1 MTAPPDKDLEFKIKE
16 SKRMPRASEF
26 ASYVFIKNDLSN
38 LGWNTRNP
46 NRHAEGRLYTQQECL
61 DNPEIAAGLGRQK
74 PEYVIKVTEDQ
85 FWVVEAK
92 NTLEKIDFA
101 FQEAVDY
108 AKSINTSSLIRASIV
123 TGVAGNDDDGYL
135 VKTAFLGLNGKVY
148 PVEYNNKPITGF
160 LSPNQACQLV
170 ENKTHILNELVTDES
185 ILLNIAEQIN
195 EELHKAS
202 INKDLRATVM
212 SSVLLSMISDT
223 LPNFNAS
230 PDVFIKDINNRAE
243 DVLIH
248 HSKREFAEY
257 IELRLPQENASK
269 AKYKAAVVK
278 VFFLLRKIN
287 IKAAMDGSHDLLGKF
302 YEVFLKYGNGA
313 KDIGIVLTPRHI
325 TEFSSYILDINSND
339 LVYDPACG
347 TGGFLVAAYDRVRQN
362 EPNAV
367 EMFKKHKIFGIEQQ
381 ANVASLAIVNMIF
394 RGDGKN
400 NIINGDCLAINL
412 NRKLRN
418 GELSAEYQEDEGDR
432 KPVTK
437 VLMNPPFALKREDE
451 QEFTFIE
458 HALKQMTEGGL
469 LLAVVPVSVMYSGA
483 KDLAW
488 RRRLLESNSVL
499 SVISFPNDL
508 FYPQASVEPVIV
520 VIKKGLRHSTES
532 KTLFVRITDDG
543 FLKLKKRR
551 LPHGSESQLDRFQSH
566 IKAFIGGGKAE
577 EIPGVMQVK
586 RIDIEDPSLEII
598 PQQYLD
604 NAELDTDSLKR
615 SMSAIYSELVFQ
627 KIRREMD
634 S

>member
-1 MTAPPDKDLEFKIKE
+1 MSRT
-16 SKRMPRASEF
+16 SEF

-46 NRHAEGRLYTQQECL
+46 NRHAEGQLYTQQECL
-61 DNPEIAAGLGRQK
+61 DNPEIALGLGRLK
-74 PEYVIKVTEDQ
+74 PEYVIKIKEDQ
-85 FWVVEAK
+85 YWVVEAK
-92 NTLEKIDFA
+92 NSLEKIDVA

-108 AKSINTSSLIRASIV
+108 AHKINVSKLVRASVV

-135 VKTAFLGLNGKVY
+135 VKTGYLGVDGRVHL
-148 PVEYNNKPITGF
+148 VEYNSKLITGF
-160 LSPNQACQLV
+160 LSPSQACQLV
-170 ENKTHILNELVTDES
+170 ENNTHILNELVTDELV
-185 ILLNIAEQIN
+185 LLNIAEQIN
-195 EELHKAS
+195 EVLHKAS

-212 SSVLLSMISDT
+212 SSVLLSMVSDT

-243 DVLIH
+243 DVLIN

-325 TEFSSYILDINSND
+325 TEFSSFILNVNSND

-362 EPNAV
+362 EPDEV

-412 NRKLRN
+412 NRKVRN
-418 GELSAEYQEDEGDR
+418 GELSAEYQEGEGSR

-458 HALKQMTEGGL
+458 HALKQMTDGGL

-488 RRRLLESNSVL
+488 RKRLLENNSVL
-499 SVISFPNDL
+499 TVISFPNDL

-520 VIKKGLRHSTES
+520 VIKKGVRHTAES
-532 KTLFVRITDDG
+532 KTLFVRIVDDG
-543 FLKLKKRR
+543 FIKLKKRR
-551 LPHGSESQLDRFQSH
+551 LPHNRISQLEQLKPN
-566 IKAFIGGGKAE
+566 IKAFIEGENVE
-577 EIPGVMQVK
+577 EIPGVMQAK
-586 RIDIEDPSLEII
+586 SIDFEEPGLEII

-604 NAELDTDSLKR
+604 NADLDVSILKQ
-615 SMSAIYSELVFQ
+615 SMSSIYSELVFQ
-627 KIRREMD
+627 NIRREMNA
-634 S
+634 

>member
-1 MTAPPDKDLEFKIKE
+1 
-16 SKRMPRASEF
+16 MPRSSEF
-26 ASYVFIKNDLSN
+26 ASYVFIKKDLDN

-46 NRHAEGRLYTQQECL
+46 NRNTEGQLYTQQECL
-61 DNPEIAAGLGRQK
+61 DNPDIVAGLGRQR
-74 PEYVIKVTEDQ
+74 PEYVVKVREDS
-85 FWVVEAK
+85 FWVIEAK
-92 NTLEKIDFA
+92 NTLNKIDQA
-101 FQEAVDY
+101 FNEAVNY
-108 AKSINTSSLIRASIV
+108 AKDINKSGAISAFLV

-135 VKTAFLGLNGKVY
+135 VKTATISRTGAIDI
-148 PVEYNNKPITGF
+148 VEYNNKPITGF
-160 LSPNQACQLV
+160 LSPNQAKYLV
-170 ENKTHILNELVTDES
+170 DNQTNVLNDLVTDEVV
-185 ILLNIAEQIN
+185 LLNIAEKIN

-212 SSVLLSMISDT
+212 SSVLLAMVSDT

-243 DVLIH
+243 DVLISH
-248 HSKREFAEY
+248 AKREFAEY
-257 IELRLPQENASK
+257 IELRLPQEDAAK

-287 IKAAMDGSHDLLGKF
+287 IKAAMDSSHDLLGKF

-325 TEFSSYILDINSND
+325 TEFSSRILEISSND

-347 TGGFLVAAYDRVRQN
+347 TGGFLVAAYDMVRCN
-362 EPNAV
+362 EPNKV
-367 EMFKKHKIFGIEQQ
+367 EMFKKHRIFGIEQQ

-412 NRKLRN
+412 NRKIRN
-418 GELSAEYQEDEGDR
+418 GELSAEYQEEEGDR

-437 VLMNPPFALKREDE
+437 VLMNPPFALKRDDE

-458 HALKQMTEGGL
+458 HALHQMTDGGL
-469 LLAVVPVSVMYSGA
+469 LLSVTPVSVMYSGS

-488 RRRLLESNSVL
+488 RKRLLQFNTVL
-499 SVISFPNDL
+499 CVISFPNDL

-520 VIKKGLRHSTES
+520 IIKKGDKHTRDTE
-532 KTLFVRITDDG
+532 TLFVRITDDG
-543 FLKLKKRR
+543 FTKLKKRR
-551 LPHGSESQLDRFQSH
+551 LPHGRQSQLDLLENDIRS
-566 IKAFIGGGKAE
+566 FIAGGTVN
-577 EIPGVMQVK
+577 EIPGLIQK
-586 RIDIEDPSLEII
+586 KKIDIDDEHLEII

-604 NAELDTDSLKR
+604 NSELDIQKLQS
-615 SMSAIYSELVFQ
+615 SMNSIYSELVFQ
-627 KIRREMD
+627 QIRKGMTR
-634 S
+634 

>member
-1 MTAPPDKDLEFKIKE
+1 
-16 SKRMPRASEF
+16 MPRASEF
-26 ASYVFIKNDLSN
+26 ASYVFIKNDLGN

-46 NRHAEGRLYTQQECL
+46 SRNAEGQLYTQQECL

-74 PEYVIKVTEDQ
+74 PEYVVKVKEDA
-85 FWVVEAK
+85 FWVIEAK
-92 NTLEKIDFA
+92 NTLDKIDIA
-101 FQEAVDY
+101 FGEAVDY
-108 AKSINTSSLIRASIV
+108 AKDINQSDAIKATIV

-135 VKTAFLGLNGKVY
+135 VQTAYISTAGAVDII
-148 PVEYNNKPITGF
+148 EYNNKAITGF
-160 LSPNQACQLV
+160 LSPEQANYLV
-170 ENKTHILNELVTDES
+170 DNETHILNELVTDES

-212 SSVLLSMISDT
+212 SSVLLAMVSDT

-243 DVLIH
+243 DVLINH
-248 HSKREFAEY
+248 AKREFAEY
-257 IELRLPQENASK
+257 IELRLPQEDAAK

-325 TEFSSYILDINSND
+325 TEFSSHILNINSND

-347 TGGFLVAAYDRVRQN
+347 TGGFLVAAYDRVRLH
-362 EPNAV
+362 EPDEV

-400 NIINGDCLAINL
+400 NIINGDCLAKNL
-412 NRKLRN
+412 NRKIRN
-418 GELSAEYQEDEGDR
+418 GELSAEYIEEDGER

-437 VLMNPPFALKREDE
+437 VLMNPPFALKRDDE

-458 HALKQMTEGGL
+458 HALKQMTDDGL
-469 LLAVVPVSVMYSGA
+469 LLSVIPISVMYSGA

-488 RRRLLESNSVL
+488 RKRLIQTNSVV

-520 VIKKGLRHSTES
+520 VIKKGVKHTENT

-543 FLKLKKRR
+543 FIKLKKRR
-551 LPHGSESQLDRFQSH
+551 LPHDNPNQLDLLQND
-566 IKAFIGGGKAE
+566 IKSFIEGE
-577 EIPGVMQVK
+577 EINEIPGVIQTK
-586 RIDIEDPSLEII
+586 KIDIDSSTLEII
-598 PQQYLD
+598 PQEYLD
-604 NAELDTDSLKR
+604 NSELDLDELRK
-615 SMSAIYSELVFQ
+615 SMGSIYSELVFQ
-627 KIRREMD
+627 QIRKGLN
-634 S
+634 

>member
-1 MTAPPDKDLEFKIKE
+1 
-16 SKRMPRASEF
+16 MPRASEF
-26 ASYVFIKNDLSN
+26 ASYVFIKNDLNN

-46 NRHAEGRLYTQQECL
+46 SRNPDGQLYTQQECL
-61 DNPEIAAGLGRQK
+61 DHPDIAEGLGRQK
-74 PEYVIKVTEDQ
+74 PEYVIKVKEDV

-92 NTLEKIDFA
+92 NTLDKIDIA

-108 AKSINTSSLIRASIV
+108 AKDINQSTTVSAFIV

-135 VKTAFLGLNGKVY
+135 VKTGTISKSGI
-148 PVEYNNKPITGF
+148 VELVEFNNKEITGF
-160 LSPNQACQLV
+160 LSPDQAIYLAD
-170 ENKTHILNELVTDES
+170 NHTNILNELVTDE
-185 ILLNIAEQIN
+185 IVLLNIAEKIN

-212 SSVLLSMISDT
+212 SSVLLAMVSDT

-243 DVLIH
+243 DVLINH
-248 HSKREFAEY
+248 AKREFAEY
-257 IELRLPQENASK
+257 IELRLPQEDAAKS
-269 AKYKAAVVK
+269 KYKASVVK

-287 IKAAMDGSHDLLGKF
+287 IKAAMDSSHDLLGKF

-325 TEFSSYILDINSND
+325 TEFASRIVDINSND
-339 LVYDPACG
+339 LVFDPACG
-347 TGGFLVAAYDRVRQN
+347 TGGFLVAAYDMVRRN
-362 EPNAV
+362 EPDNV

-412 NRKLRN
+412 NRKIRN
-418 GELSAEYQEDEGDR
+418 GELSAEYLEETGDR

-437 VLMNPPFALKREDE
+437 VLMNPPFALKRDDE
-451 QEFTFIE
+451 QEYTFIE
-458 HALKQMTEGGL
+458 HALRQMTDGGL
-469 LLAVVPVSVMYSGA
+469 LLSVIPISVMYSGA

-488 RRRLLESNSVL
+488 RKRMLETNTVL

-520 VIKKGLRHSTES
+520 IIKKGHKHTANTN
-532 KTLFVRITDDG
+532 TLFVRITDDG
-543 FLKLKKRR
+543 FVKLKKRR
-551 LPHGSESQLDRFQSH
+551 LPHGRQ
-566 IKAFIGGGKAE
+566 A
-577 EIPGVMQVK
+577 
-586 RIDIEDPSLEII
+586 
-598 PQQYLD
+598 
-604 NAELDTDSLKR
+604 N
-615 SMSAIYSELVFQ
+615 
-627 KIRREMD
+627 
-634 S
+634 